1 MTDFIQT
8 VFMGMKITDI
18 IDILVVALIVYKLLD
33 FIRETRAEQ
42 LVKGLILFGAVFFL
56 SDVLNLNTLNWLIK
70 SITTVGIIALV
81 IVFQP
86 ELRRA
91 LEYFGRSRTL
101 TLVSVEEQKAKHII
115 DEFIDAVTELAKTRT
130 GALIV
135 IERGTALTDRIKT
148 GTIIDAEITAQLLGN
163 IFYEGAPL
171 HDGAVIIRGER
182 IHAAG
187 CVLPITDNKTL
198 DKSLGTRHRAG
209 IGITEHSDAI
219 SLIVSEETGVRSM
232 ASAGKITRYLD
243 GKYHEKILNELYLDD
258 VQKSKNIFQKVMGG
272 IKNAGK

>member
-8 VFMGMKITDI
+8 VFMGMKLSDI
-18 IDILVVALIVYKLLD
+18 VDILIVAFIVYKMLD
-33 FIRETRAEQ
+33 FIRETRAQQ
-42 LVKGLILFGAVFFL
+42 LVKGLIVFAAIFFL

-91 LEYFGRSRTL
+91 LEYFGRRRTL
-101 TLVSVEEQKAKHII
+101 TLVSVEEQKAKQII
-115 DEFIDAVTELAKTRT
+115 DEFIEAITQLAKTRT

-148 GTIIDAEITAQLLGN
+148 GTVIDAEITAQLLGN

-171 HDGAVIIRGER
+171 HDGAVIIRGEK

-209 IGITEHSDAI
+209 IGITEHSDAL
-219 SLIVSEETGVRSM
+219 SLIVSEETGVISM
-232 ASAGKITRYLD
+232 ASEGKITRYLD
-243 GKYHEKILNELYLDD
+243 ETYLEKVLTELYLSDAD
-258 VQKSKNIFQKVMGG
+258 KPKNIFHKVLGG

>member
-8 VFMGMKITDI
+8 VFVGMKLTDI
-18 IDILVVALIVYKLLD
+18 IDILIVALIIYKLLD

-115 DEFIDAVTELAKTRT
+115 DEFIDAVTELAKART

-148 GTIIDAEITAQLLGN
+148 GTVIDAEITAQLLGN

-219 SLIVSEETGVRSM
+219 SLIVSEETGVISM
-232 ASAGKITRYLD
+232 ASEGKITRYLD
-243 GKYHEKILNELYLDD
+243 GKYLEKILNELYLDD
-258 VQKSKNIFQKVMGG
+258 VQKPKNIFQKVLGG